1 MSEADNTQLTEEEL
15 LIANHFINTIPL
27 RDIIGVI
34 KSISVEIA
42 KNIKSEIGDE
52 KYNKFVEDLK
62 LQNAP
67 PPTSPITP
75 ATDSNSEVEEIEVIS
90 ERKTPSIIM
99 P

>member
-34 KSISVEIA
+34 KSISVERA

-52 KYNKFVEDLK
+52 KYNKFVEELK

-67 PPTSPITP
+67 PASPDTS
-75 ATDSNSEVEEIEVIS
+75 ANDSNSEVEEIEVIP

>member
-34 KSISVEIA
+34 KSISVERA

-62 LQNAP
+62 L
-67 PPTSPITP
+67 
-75 ATDSNSEVEEIEVIS
+75 
-90 ERKTPSIIM
+90 
-99 P
+99 